1 MRRAIACVVG
11 ILWCAI
17 SASGAPLD
25 DIYKLG
31 PDSQQQE
38 GVPQGKIV
46 GPLTLE
52 SKSVYPGTSRNYWV
66 YVPAQYQKDKPACL
80 MVFQDGHFFVN
91 TTGEYRIPVVFD
103 NLIYR
108 REMPVTIAVFINP
121 GRTAQQT
128 ETARFW
134 LVGAP
139 VAYHPFIRQL
149 VSAKQ
154 MDVVDSASWIS
165 YKKGILAPFP
175 DYLVNTIKANV
186 DPVCVSSTFIGCYG
200 ATANVIACNPSII
213 SKCPTNAQQFW
224 DVQGYPGPRAMDAVT
239 PDATLLFALL
249 ADGVSKDKLYPIDI
263 TKAINK
269 LKKIKPKVQVWLTSG
284 GQMQQVLV
292 NKEVGIEYGWNGRIF
307 TTLQHQI
314 PNLQVSWDDSVVSN
328 PTQGG
333 LAVAKG
339 SPNADLAFTFLNWW
353 VQKADL
359 QAEWTSALTY
369 PTPNKKVNS
378 LLTPTVL
385 AAMPFAPNH
394 TQPVLE
400 DAEWTFE
407 HQTEEEKAFQQFL
420 TGS

>member
-1 MRRAIACVVG
+1 MTLKSARLLAFVGVAAMLLTACG
-11 ILWCAI
+11 SSSTTAT
-17 SASGAPLD
+17 SS
-25 DIYKLG
+25 
-31 PDSQQQE
+31 
-38 GVPQGKIV
+38 
-46 GPLTLE
+46 GPLTPSQTKGRTLVIQGWGGAWTDATKKFAE
-52 SKSVYPGTSRNYWV
+52 
-66 YVPAQYQKDKPACL
+66 
-80 MVFQDGHFFVN
+80 HFAS
-91 TTGEYRIPVVFD
+91 EYG
-103 NLIYR
+103 
-108 REMPVTIAVFINP
+108 VTIKYVSSDDP
-121 GRTAQQT
+121 ELTLQT
-128 ETARFW
+128 QSNAGS
-134 LVGAP
+134 V
-139 VAYHPFIRQL
+139 
-149 VSAKQ
+149 Q